1 MAAERF
7 PVVLVDDGELD
18 DVRGLLDELGLA
30 FAHLRGGAIPKRIEP
45 PRDLFLATMRRAA
58 LARRWPQ
65 SPDGCLR
72 PVRIAFVDEDSPAAR
87 TALRKLGFAY
97 LVRRPVHPVALRLLI
112 LRALYQGEERRS
124 EVRVPVG
131 VDVTLRT
138 GLRRRDALL
147 ADLSRNGCRLVTD
160 RALPA
165 GARLT
170 LHLPAALVGDGDLA
184 LGGRILRC
192 ERDARALADGG
203 YQVAVRFE
211 SLRPAARQRLA
222 RLLGRRDLRIGPEP
236 EPRVEPLRP
245 VAADADPAPA
255 AQAAATSAAAPDAL
269 EPTQE
274 DVGDAAEARGAEA
287 APAAPARDAGPA
299 APAGE
304 PPEAEVVAWHPA
316 QAQPAPPRVRRAR
329 PGERPIRGLGARLF
343 EPRRRMRLATLDV
356 RRAIDGGAA
365 EGAPEREAAATAGG
379 ASAPEPERTPAT
391 HPRAPAGPPAEAQAG
406 APDPGATAPAAGS
419 PPAERSSPTGR
430 LGAALIRRPAAER
443 RGRPPERRRHERRLY
458 ERRIL
463 AEAASAMHRMLLG
476 RDLSAGGMRVH
487 RHPDLKVGARLRVA
501 LYDAAREAPIVV
513 DAVVARDDGARG
525 FGLQFLAVAP
535 EVASRLEQLVAALP
549 PVEPLVDGEAAALG
563 TVVGEIVS

>member
-1 MAAERF
+1 RPRRPGSRSRSRSSRSHRRAPRSCSSAASCSSASSGGWAPPRRWRSPRRPSPPRTAISCTRPRRCRSARTSACSSGATARCALPWPPTRSTTRPQSSRRASSCGCRPGRAGWHRSVSAWRWPAGRCGPRCGAPGRPPPPPPEPPGPPPQGLHPVLPIEHRARGPGGAMAAERF

-45 PRDLFLATMRRAA
+45 PRDPFLATLRRAA

-170 LHLPAALVGDGDLA
+170 LHPPAALVGDGDPA

-222 RLLGRRDLRIGPEP
+222 RLLGRRDLRIRPEP
-236 EPRVEPLRP
+236 EPR
-245 VAADADPAPA
+245 
-255 AQAAATSAAAPDAL
+255 
-269 EPTQE
+269 
-274 DVGDAAEARGAEA
+274 
-287 APAAPARDAGPA
+287 
-299 APAGE
+299 
-304 PPEAEVVAWHPA
+304 
-316 QAQPAPPRVRRAR
+316 
-329 PGERPIRGLGARLF
+329 
-343 EPRRRMRLATLDV
+343 
-356 RRAIDGGAA
+356 
-365 EGAPEREAAATAGG
+365 
-379 ASAPEPERTPAT
+379 
-391 HPRAPAGPPAEAQAG
+391 
-406 APDPGATAPAAGS
+406 
-419 PPAERSSPTGR
+419 
-430 LGAALIRRPAAER
+430 
-443 RGRPPERRRHERRLY
+443 
-458 ERRIL
+458 
-463 AEAASAMHRMLLG
+463 
-476 RDLSAGGMRVH
+476 
-487 RHPDLKVGARLRVA
+487 
-501 LYDAAREAPIVV
+501 
-513 DAVVARDDGARG
+513 
-525 FGLQFLAVAP
+525 
-535 EVASRLEQLVAALP
+535 
-549 PVEPLVDGEAAALG
+549 
-563 TVVGEIVS
+563 